1 MSGTFE
7 GVGTLQFTPD
17 NKYAYYYSGEF
28 TASSNLILVGEF
40 KTNSEYIIGEVRLA
54 GMTDMGSP
62 ASGAIVCLR
71 VAFGNATTGTINT
84 NPQLV
89 VANLKTDGN
98 SEDMPFSD
106 TAKIIIPPFTNVQF
120 FRDGDSTS
128 TSFDGTVS
136 FIGKVKGAIEQ
147 QNLEAITDA
156 SDWASE

>member
-1 MSGTFE
+1 MSGSYP
-7 GVGTLQFTPD
+7 GIGQLNYTPD
-17 NKYAYYYSGEF
+17 NKWCYYYSGEF

-40 KTNSEYIIGEVRLA
+40 ETRSEYIVGEVRLA

-71 VAFGNATTGTINT
+71 VAFGNAETSNINS

-106 TAKIIIPPFTNVQF
+106 TARIVIPPFTNVQF

-128 TSFDGTVS
+128 ASFDGTVS
-136 FIGKVKGAIEQ
+136 FTGQVFGSIEQ
-147 QNLEAITDA
+147 FNLEQVID
-156 SDWASE
+156 